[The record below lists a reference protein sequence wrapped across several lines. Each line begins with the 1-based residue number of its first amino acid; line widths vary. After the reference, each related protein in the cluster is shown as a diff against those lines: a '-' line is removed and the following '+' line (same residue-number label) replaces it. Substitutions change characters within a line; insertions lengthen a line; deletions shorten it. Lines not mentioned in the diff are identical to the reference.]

1 LCFVPG
7 SASEAGGAPAFFVPD
22 LVVAVILVGMR
33 AGGTE
38 YYRGFKGAIQRWEG
52 TAGSL
57 QMRRGTFQ
65 QWKAWCRLQGDIWW
79 NSIDS
84 T

>member
-1 LCFVPG
+1 MYRGIKHTCPLGVSLVVFCFFFSSFLLRFGLGEPAPSAVLCFVPG

-38 YYRGFKGAIQRWEG
+38 
-52 TAGSL
+52 
-57 QMRRGTFQ
+57 
-65 QWKAWCRLQGDIWW
+65 
-79 NSIDS
+79 
-84 T
+84 